1 MPFAGAGAVE
11 DRDFAEH
18 TLLNAPGRRAFP
30 GGRTGPVPRAY
41 AGRMSEISNGR
52 PLAVF
57 DIDNTL
63 ADTDHRQHFLEG
75 RPRDWDGFFGAAPAD
90 PPLARGVELA
100 VDSAADCEVV
110 YLTGRRSGAGPTPR
124 MARPARAARGRLWM
138 RGDQDRRPARTTKLE
153 VLKRISRRRQV
164 RMLVDDDELV
174 CQAARAAGFRVVLA
188 NWAADAP
195 ELKSARGGRG
205 PHLNPV
211 RPEPR
216 MPRAPYA
223 PYALSPV
230 RPAPRSRPAGAG
242 GVSPRLRG
250 GSPP

>member
-1 MPFAGAGAVE
+1 
-11 DRDFAEH
+11 
-18 TLLNAPGRRAFP
+18 
-30 GGRTGPVPRAY
+30 
-41 AGRMSEISNGR
+41 MSEISNGR

-100 VDSAADCEVV
+100 VESAADCEVV
-110 YLTGRRSGAGPTPR
+110 YLTGRPERCRADTEEWL
-124 MARPARAARGRLWM
+124 ARHGLPEGRLWM
-138 RGDQDRRPARTTKLE
+138 RGNQDRRPARTTKAE
-153 VLKRISRRRQV
+153 VLKRISRGRQV

-195 ELKSARGGRG
+195 ELKSAQEGEGRT
-205 PHLNPV
+205 
-211 RPEPR
+211 
-216 MPRAPYA
+216 
-223 PYALSPV
+223 
-230 RPAPRSRPAGAG
+230 
-242 GVSPRLRG
+242 
-250 GSPP
+250 